1 MGKYKHHSGAIGGG
15 VNLSKGKTPHDSLM
29 KYMPIDDKASGLF
42 KMAKPF
48 KMGVSMRGSLDK
60 HGMHKGPDMHGKKHD
75 GPSKYMDHKGP
86 NKMDP
91 MYNGKPGVQKEDFE
105 QFKSPNEMGYK
116 SKGPDKKGQPLHQQ
130 ELDANKKQLAKGA
143 KESASEKSAKRKLMK
158 HGNKKMTKKVT
169 AKPQIPVSR
178 SYVAP
183 RRKER
188 VQAFRVNKVSKI

>member
-1 MGKYKHHSGAIGGG
+1 MGKYKHHSGAISGG
-15 VNLSKGKTPHDSLM
+15 VNLSKENTPHDSLM

-48 KMGVSMRGSLDK
+48 EMGVSMRGPLDK

-105 QFKSPNEMGYK
+105 QFKSPNEMGH
-116 SKGPDKKGQPLHQQ
+116 KK
-130 ELDANKKQLAKGA
+130 K
-143 KESASEKSAKRKLMK
+143 
-158 HGNKKMTKKVT
+158 
-169 AKPQIPVSR
+169 
-178 SYVAP
+178 
-183 RRKER
+183 
-188 VQAFRVNKVSKI
+188 